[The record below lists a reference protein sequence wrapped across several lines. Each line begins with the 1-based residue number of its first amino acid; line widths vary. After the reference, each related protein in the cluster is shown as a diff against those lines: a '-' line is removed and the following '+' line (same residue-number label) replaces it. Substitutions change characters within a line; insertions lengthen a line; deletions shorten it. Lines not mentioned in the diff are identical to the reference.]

1 MPRNRCAAAA
11 GMPAASAE
19 RNKMEQL
26 ITQIE
31 NYTPFNEQ
39 EQRDKAQIL
48 DFLRSGA
55 ELITRNNPVAHL
67 TASAWVV
74 SPDRKQVIMIY
85 HNLYKSW
92 SWMGG
97 HADGDWDLLRVAK
110 KEVMEECGLQELTVV
125 SPEIFSLEVLCVDGH
140 VKKGKY
146 LSSHLHLNVT
156 YLFEADPAQPLRIK
170 PDENSGVGW
179 VNVEDIPTKSS
190 EPWFCERIYSKLCK
204 KAEN

>member
-1 MPRNRCAAAA
+1 
-11 GMPAASAE
+11 
-19 RNKMEQL
+19 MEKL
-26 ITQIE
+26 IKEIE
-31 NYTPFNEQ
+31 NYIPFNEQ
-39 EQRDKAQIL
+39 ELRDKTQIL
-48 DFLRSGA
+48 AFLRSGA

-74 SPDRKQVIMIY
+74 SPDRKQVIMVY

-110 KEVMEECGLQELTVV
+110 KEVMEECGIENLTVV

-140 VKKGKY
+140 EKKGCY

-156 YLFEADPAQPLRIK
+156 YLLEADPAKPLRIK
-170 PDENSGVGW
+170 PDENSGVCW
-179 VNVEDIPTKSS
+179 VAVEDVPEKTK
-190 EPWFCERIYSKLCK
+190 EAWFRDRIYSKLCE
-204 KAEN
+204 KARI

>member
-1 MPRNRCAAAA
+1 MPPLRLCPPLWLKGKN
-11 GMPAASAE
+11 
-19 RNKMEQL
+19 MEQL

-31 NYTPFNEQ
+31 KYIPFNEQ
-39 EQRDKAQIL
+39 EVRDKAQIL
-48 DFLRSGA
+48 EFLRSGA

-74 SPDRKQVIMIY
+74 SPDRKQVIMVY
-85 HNLYKSW
+85 HNLYQSW

-140 VKKGKY
+140 EKRGKY
-146 LSSHLHLNVT
+146 LSSHLHLNIT
-156 YLFEADPAQPLRIK
+156 YLFEADPSQPLRIK
-170 PDENSGVGW
+170 PDENSGVAW
-179 VNVEDIPTKSS
+179 VAAEDIPQKTN
-190 EPWFCERIYSKLCK
+190 EAWFRDRIYSKLQK
-204 KAEN
+204 KAE